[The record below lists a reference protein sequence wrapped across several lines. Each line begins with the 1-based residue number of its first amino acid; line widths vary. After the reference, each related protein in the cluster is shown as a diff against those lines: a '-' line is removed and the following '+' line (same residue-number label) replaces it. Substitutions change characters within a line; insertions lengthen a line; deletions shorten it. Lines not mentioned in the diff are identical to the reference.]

1 MDTLVQ
7 PRDVILVHVDD
18 KPSFYARVEEILLDR
33 KGGWRQLRFQ
43 VLTLPPQELTWIL
56 EPSQIDGETFTM
68 GGTPVRIERLAD
80 PQPRVDPET
89 GEAIEDQGTDS
100 AAPGQVISFPPRKD

>member
-1 MDTLVQ
+1 LDTLVQ

-33 KGGWRQLRFQ
+33 KPGWQQLRFQ

-56 EPSQIDGETFTM
+56 EPSQIDGEAFSM

-80 PQPRVDPET
+80 PRPTVDPVT
-89 GEAIEDQGTDS
+89 GGSTAEPEGEPPG
-100 AAPGQVISFPPRKD
+100 PGQVISFPPRKT